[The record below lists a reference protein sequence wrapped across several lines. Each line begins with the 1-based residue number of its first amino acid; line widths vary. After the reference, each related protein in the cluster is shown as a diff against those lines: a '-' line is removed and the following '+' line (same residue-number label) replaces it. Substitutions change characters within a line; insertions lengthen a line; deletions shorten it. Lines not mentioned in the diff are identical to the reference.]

1 MKSDPPPNTRLERT
15 RHKHSSLRAAQAQ
28 RSAGVLKMMLLIK
41 NRSWYARG
49 VLRIFITVFALSV
62 SGTSLVVTRAQS
74 QADILV
80 QQLRDLPTPLPAL
93 TNSNG
98 VVKPEERQ
106 RRQLYD
112 QIRHLGPEGVLAL
125 ARGLH
130 DDDVQLR
137 KNAALAF
144 NVLAGTWFDPSWS
157 KFDIKAGLPA
167 LIGALHD
174 SEPNVRGWSAQA
186 IGEIGPDADSAVP
199 DLITLLSNPDE
210 GSRNSACI
218 GLRGIGPAAKTAIP
232 ALRNSLSDPS
242 RDVRRFAELAI
253 KSIQP

>member
-1 MKSDPPPNTRLERT
+1 
-15 RHKHSSLRAAQAQ
+15 
-28 RSAGVLKMMLLIK
+28 MLLVQ
-41 NRSWYARG
+41 NRFWHACG
-49 VLRIFITVFALSV
+49 VLRIFITVFLLSV
-62 SGTSLVVTRAQS
+62 SGTSLVITRAQS

-80 QQLRDLPTPLPAL
+80 QQLRDLPTPLPPL

-98 VVKPEERQ
+98 VVKPEERR

-144 NVLAGTWFDPSWS
+144 NVLAGAWFDPSWA
-157 KFDIKAGLPA
+157 KLDIKTALPA
-167 LIGALHD
+167 LIAALQD
-174 SEPNVRGWSAQA
+174 REPNVRGWSAQA
-186 IGEIGPDADSAVP
+186 IGEIGPDAESAVP
-199 DLITLLSNPDE
+199 ELITLLSNQDE

-218 GLRGIGPAAKTAIP
+218 ALRGIGPAAKTALP
-232 ALRNSLSDPS
+232 VLRNRAFQRVRSS
-242 RDVRRFAELAI
+242 RMLGDAREPRTHCGLRSVITE
-253 KSIQP
+253 KQPITINVLDHETPNTIIISVC